1 MDYTA
6 LDLCLWEN
14 GLNCVFKSGETVCV
28 EEQNILHT
36 TVLQV
41 VEHSEPEFTGLIR
54 SYGNTE
60 NILVVFHGNSR
71 YNISST
77 AEDPA
82 IFTDFIMDAVHENE
96 QIYRGSGRD
105 GHSFTSGRILSV
117 ILLAISAESLIP

>member
-6 LDLCLWEN
+6 MDLCLWEN
-14 GLNCVFKSGETVCV
+14 GLNCVFKSGETVYV

-41 VEHSEPEFTGLIR
+41 VEHSGPEFTGLIR

-60 NILVVFHGNSR
+60 NILVVFHGNFR

-96 QIYRGSGRD
+96 QIYRGQRM
-105 GHSFTSGRILSV
+105 
-117 ILLAISAESLIP
+117 